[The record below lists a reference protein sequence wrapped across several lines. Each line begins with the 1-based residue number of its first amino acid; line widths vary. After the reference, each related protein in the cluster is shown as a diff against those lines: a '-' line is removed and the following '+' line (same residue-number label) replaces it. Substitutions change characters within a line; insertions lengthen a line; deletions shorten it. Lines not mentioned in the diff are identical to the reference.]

1 MEPLGARAGHPREGR
16 RRRGA
21 RRRAILP
28 PDVPARVRRSGR
40 NAARHLRS
48 ARARDLRRRPRGRA
62 AVNPAAAKR
71 TLALAGVALLAA
83 LVSLAL
89 AAPDRKHGR
98 TLPKPVGTW
107 YPALAEPY
115 SPAAARGRTAC
126 GQRIDAR
133 TLGVAHPVLPCGARI
148 YISYGG
154 RKVLTQV
161 IDRGPSAP
169 GREFDV
175 TKALADEIGLHGTK
189 RIRWSYAR

>member
-1 MEPLGARAGHPREGR
+1 M
-16 RRRGA
+16 
-21 RRRAILP
+21 
-28 PDVPARVRRSGR
+28 
-40 NAARHLRS
+40 
-48 ARARDLRRRPRGRA
+48 
-62 AVNPAAAKR
+62 NPAAARR

-89 AAPDRKHGR
+89 AAPDRNHRKA
-98 TLPKPVGTW
+98 LPKPVGTW
-107 YPALAEPY
+107 YPALAAPY

-126 GQRIDAR
+126 GQRIEAR

-148 YISYGG
+148 YIWYGG
-154 RKVLTQV
+154 HKVLTQV

-169 GREFDV
+169 GREFNV

>member
-1 MEPLGARAGHPREGR
+1 MEPLGARAGHPRGGR
-16 RRRGA
+16 RRRDA

-28 PDVPARVRRSGR
+28 PDVPARVRRPGR
-40 NAARHLRS
+40 DAAGHVRP
-48 ARARDLRRRPRGRA
+48 ARARDVRRSARGRA
-62 AVNPAAAKR
+62 AVSPAAAKR

-89 AAPDRKHGR
+89 AAPDRNHGK

-107 YPALAEPY
+107 YPALAAPY
-115 SPAAARGRTAC
+115 SPAAARRRTAC
-126 GQRIDAR
+126 GQRIEAR

-154 RKVLTQV
+154 HKVLTQV

-169 GREFDV
+169 GREFNV

>member
-1 MEPLGARAGHPREGR
+1 MT
-16 RRRGA
+16 
-21 RRRAILP
+21 
-28 PDVPARVRRSGR
+28 S
-40 NAARHLRS
+40 
-48 ARARDLRRRPRGRA
+48 
-62 AVNPAAAKR
+62 AAAKR

-89 AAPDRKHGR
+89 AAPDRNHGES
-98 TLPKPVGTW
+98 LPKPVGTW
-107 YPALAEPY
+107 YPALAAPY

-126 GQRIDAR
+126 GQRIEAR

-148 YISYGG
+148 YLSYGG
-154 RKVLTQV
+154 HNVLTQV

-169 GREFDV
+169 GREFNV